1 MTEDRTQNPSLSTPG
16 ERYGE
21 RLRTNSS
28 AEQVQSRVMQ
38 AETRSLA
45 MTFNDLTASGALP
58 QAAAV
63 ILGARRRYITGEG
76 KSAMYA
82 GLLSADLSAT
92 LSNVFLIDGHALTPL
107 TVLTDVRDKD
117 LLIAFS
123 LRRYRRETTKLGELF
138 RAAGGKLVLV
148 TDSDEAPL
156 APLAD
161 ATIRV
166 RTDSASYAASPT
178 AMAAVCHLLSTLTTA
193 SAKGARRRLTIRDE
207 LATALDLYQPLAPDS
222 RTPGPHTPDG
232 DTTHPGVAEDG
243 AHP

>member
-1 MTEDRTQNPSLSTPG
+1 MTASHDDTTSDDDSRLSSPG
-16 ERYGE
+16 ERFGE
-21 RLRTNSS
+21 RLRTNASS
-28 AEQVQSRVMQ
+28 EQVQARVMT

-45 MTFNDLTASGALP
+45 LTFEDLAISGAVP

-138 RAAGGKLVLV
+138 HAAGGKLVLV
-148 TDSDEAPL
+148 TDSDDAPL

-161 ATIRV
+161 AAIRV
-166 RTDSASYAASPT
+166 RTDSASYADSPT
-178 AMAAVCHLLSTLTTA
+178 SMAAVCHLLSTLTTA

-207 LATALDLYQPLAPDS
+207 LATALDLYQP
-222 RTPGPHTPDG
+222 HTPEKG
-232 DTTHPGVAEDG
+232 THP
-243 AHP
+243 